1 MDLLLS
7 EHVMIVAK
15 ETASA
20 VNHSDEYP
28 AYASLLGLNASDLSE
43 LVARA
48 LGNTAGAQF
57 MTAWSSQNASLVDY
71 TIGVVTH
78 NDDKAK
84 SASTALTTG
93 FTPQFSQ
100 TVSTISKVPRD
111 LITELVATQ
120 VLEDISV
127 VDDVFAGKFSA
138 YYTDLH
144 TAYSHASRLGDL
156 LSEQIAVDF
165 PDRFPGDATNASVD
179 ARVKLN
185 LDLQEHS
192 YLATMATDATINHRD
207 AERASA
213 LNALNAN
220 NDALRAVVEDP
231 RFALVWAGEITLLQQ
246 YALSADPAARAQ
258 LTTGIPVQL
267 TGVIRVESGVVIR
280 HEDGSIQVIDDQRSK
295 ASGVANDDRAAATS
309 MQPIADSIK
318 R

>member
-28 AYASLLGLNASDLSE
+28 AYASLLGLNASDLSD
-43 LVARA
+43 LVARG

-57 MTAWSSQNASLVDY
+57 MTEWSSQNASLVDY
-71 TIGVVTH
+71 AIGVVTH

-84 SASTALTTG
+84 GASTALTAT

-111 LITELVATQ
+111 LVTELVATQ
-120 VLEDISV
+120 VLEDISF

-144 TAYSHASRLGDL
+144 TAYAHASRLGDL

-165 PDRFPGDATNASVD
+165 PDRFPGDGTDASVD
-179 ARVKLN
+179 TRVKLN

-207 AERASA
+207 TERTIA
-213 LNALNAN
+213 LNALSAN
-220 NDALRAVVEDP
+220 VDALRVVVEDS
-231 RFALVWAGEITLLQQ
+231 RFALVWAGEISSLQQ
-246 YALSADPAARAQ
+246 YALTADPKARADLTGALPTQ
-258 LTTGIPVQL
+258 LA
-267 TGVIRVESGVVIR
+267 GVIRVKSNLVAH
-280 HEDGSIQVIDDQRSK
+280 HEDASLQVVDDQRSK
-295 ASGVANDDRAAATS
+295 APGVASDDRAAATS
-309 MQPIADSIK
+309 MQPIADSIG
-318 R
+318 

>member
-28 AYASLLGLNASDLSE
+28 AYATLLGLNASDLSD

-84 SASTALTTG
+84 SASTALSTT

-120 VLEDISV
+120 VLEDISF

-144 TAYSHASRLGDL
+144 TAYAHASRLGDL

-165 PDRFPGDATNASVD
+165 PDKFPGDATHASVD

-192 YLATMATDATINHRD
+192 YLATMATDATLNQRD
-207 AERASA
+207 GERTAA
-213 LNALNAN
+213 LNAVNAN
-220 NDALRAVVEDP
+220 VDALRTVVEDP
-231 RFALVWAGEITLLQQ
+231 RFALVWAGETTLLQQ

-267 TGVIRVESGVVIR
+267 TGVIRVESGIVIR
-280 HEDGSIQVIDDQRSK
+280 HEDESIQVIDDQRSK

-309 MQPIADSIK
+309 MQPIADSVK
-318 R
+318 